1 VGRGGEERTD
11 QMQTTGSVKDD
22 AQTRHPVVK
31 QGSRT
36 FSSTA
41 PPDQSVRGPIDP
53 GRKSPLSE
61 SLSGREHLV

>member
-41 PPDQSVRGPIDP
+41 PPDQFGQRPDRPVTKIT
-53 GRKSPLSE
+53 SPS
-61 SLSGREHLV
+61 R